1 MIEISALQSPIN
13 NQLSITG
20 SKSESNRLLLLNQ
33 LFENVLTLENI
44 SNSED
49 SQLMQKALANK
60 TDLIDIHH
68 AGTAMRFLT
77 AYFSIQDGRKVTL
90 TGSDRM
96 KQRPIK
102 ILVDALNE
110 LGAEISYQE
119 NEGYPPLSI
128 VGKKL
133 TKETITIPSN
143 ISSQYITALCLI
155 GTKLENRLT
164 INLNGK
170 IISVPYIQMTI
181 QLLNKVGIKATFEG
195 NTIQVPFTKRIEAQ
209 IVQVE
214 SDWSSASYYY
224 SLIALS
230 QNSEVKISTYFED
243 SLQGDSALQNI
254 YAENFGVIS
263 TFDNGILSL
272 KNDANF
278 QPKQKI
284 ELNLINTPDI
294 AQTIAATCV
303 GLKVNCIL
311 TGLET
316 LKIKETDR
324 LVALKNELEK
334 LGAIIRITDDS
345 LAIEGYQDFS
355 ETPTFE
361 TYNDHR
367 MAMCM
372 APLAQKYAIRINN
385 EMVVEKSYPTF
396 WEDWTKL
403 GFEIKSI

>member
-1 MIEISALQSPIN
+1 MIEISALQSSIN

-155 GTKLENRLT
+155 GTKLENGLT
-164 INLNGK
+164 INLDGK

-396 WEDWTKL
+396 WEDWKQL

>member
-1 MIEISALQSPIN
+1 MIEISALQSPLK
-13 NQLSITG
+13 NQLAITG
-20 SKSESNRLLLLNQ
+20 SKSESNRLLLLNK
-33 LFENVLTLENI
+33 LFNQVLTLENV

-49 SQLMQKALANK
+49 SQLMQKALANE

-77 AYFSIQDGRKVTL
+77 AYFSIQEGRTITI
-90 TGSDRM
+90 TGSARM

-102 ILVDALNE
+102 VLVDALNQ
-110 LGAEISYQE
+110 LGAEITYVE
-119 NEGYPPLSI
+119 NEGFPPLKI
-128 VGKKL
+128 VGKKI
-133 TKETITIPSN
+133 TTNSITIPSN
-143 ISSQYITALCLI
+143 ISSQYITALSLI
-155 GTKLENRLT
+155 GTKLENGLT
-164 INLNGK
+164 ITLDGK

-181 QLLNKVGIKATFEG
+181 ELLNRVGIKAIFEK
-195 NTIQVPFTKRIEAQ
+195 NTITIPFTENIQSEKL
-209 IVQVE
+209 QVE

-230 QNSEVKISTYFED
+230 KESEITISTYFEN

-254 YAENFGVIS
+254 YAEHFGVIS
-263 TFDNGILSL
+263 TFKDGNLTL
-272 KNDANF
+272 KNNPVF
-278 QPKQKI
+278 SLENRI
-284 ELNLINTPDI
+284 ELDLINTPDI

-303 GLKVNCIL
+303 GLKAKCLL

-334 LGAIIRITDDS
+334 FGAIITITDDS
-345 LAIEGYQDFS
+345 LSIDGYNAYTI
-355 ETPTFE
+355 TPTLE

-372 APLAQKYAIRINN
+372 APLAQIYSIRINN
-385 EMVVEKSYPTF
+385 EIVVEKSYPTF

-403 GFEIKSI
+403 GFEIKTI

>member
-155 GTKLENRLT
+155 GTKLENGLT
-164 INLNGK
+164 INLDGK

>member
-1 MIEISALQSPIN
+1 MIEISALQSSIN

-77 AYFSIQDGRKVTL
+77 AYFSIQDERKVTL

-102 ILVDALNE
+102 VLVDALND

-155 GTKLENRLT
+155 GTKLENGLT
-164 INLNGK
+164 INLDGK

-230 QNSEVKISTYFED
+230 QNSEVKISTYFKD

-272 KNDANF
+272 KNDSNF

-372 APLAQKYAIRINN
+372 APLAQKYTIRINN

>member
-77 AYFSIQDGRKVTL
+77 AYFSIQDERKVTL

-155 GTKLENRLT
+155 GTKLENGLT
-164 INLNGK
+164 INLDGK

>member
-1 MIEISALQSPIN
+1 MIEISALQSSIT
-13 NQLSITG
+13 NQLAITG
-20 SKSESNRLLLLNQ
+20 SKSESNRLLLLNK
-33 LFENVLTLENI
+33 LFDNVLTLDNV

-49 SQLMQKALANK
+49 SQLMQKALANQ
-60 TDLIDIHH
+60 TNLVDIHH

-77 AYFSIQDGRKVTL
+77 AYFSIQDGREVTL
-90 TGSDRM
+90 TGSERM

-102 ILVDALNE
+102 VLVDALNE

-119 NEGYPPLSI
+119 NEGFPPLSI
-128 VGKKL
+128 KGKKL
-133 TKETITIPSN
+133 TNNSITIPSN

-155 GTKLENRLT
+155 GTKLENGLT
-164 INLNGK
+164 INLDGK

-181 QLLNKVGIKATFEG
+181 QLLNKVGIKAVFEG
-195 NTIQVPFTKRIEAQ
+195 NTISIPLTASIQAQ
-209 IVQVE
+209 NLQVE

-230 QNSEVKISTYFED
+230 KNSEVKISTYYED
-243 SLQGDSALQNI
+243 SLQGDSALQQI
-254 YAENFGVIS
+254 YADHFGVIS
-263 TFDNGILSL
+263 TFENGILSL
-272 KNDANF
+272 KNDSNF
-278 QPKQKI
+278 KLKDSI

-303 GLKVNCIL
+303 GLRVNCHL

-334 LGAIIRITDDS
+334 LGAIIKITDDS
-345 LAIEGYQDFS
+345 LTIEAYQDFE
-355 ETPTFE
+355 ETPIFE

-372 APLAQKYAIRINN
+372 APLAQIYTIKINN

-396 WEDWTKL
+396 WEDWKQL
-403 GFEIKSI
+403 GFEIKSL

>member
-1 MIEISALQSPIN
+1 MIEISAHQSPIN
-13 NQLSITG
+13 NQLAVTG

-33 LFENVLTLENI
+33 LFENVLKLENV

-49 SQLMQKALANK
+49 SQLMQKALANQS
-60 TDLIDIHH
+60 DLIDIHH

-77 AYFSIQDGRKVTL
+77 AYYSIQNDRNITL
-90 TGSDRM
+90 TGSERM

-102 ILVDALNE
+102 VLVDALNK

-119 NEGYPPLSI
+119 NEGFPPLQI
-128 VGKKL
+128 KGKKI
-133 TKETITIPSN
+133 TQDSITIPSN
-143 ISSQYITALCLI
+143 ISSQYISALCLI
-155 GTKLENRLT
+155 GTKLENGLT
-164 INLNGK
+164 INLDGK

-181 QLLNKVGIKATFEG
+181 QLLNRAGIKANFEG
-195 NTIQVPFTKRIEAQ
+195 NTISIPFTASIQ
-209 IVQVE
+209 SQTIQVE

-230 QNSEVKISTYFED
+230 KNSEIKISTYFED
-243 SLQGDSALQNI
+243 SLQGDSALQTI
-254 YAENFGVIS
+254 YTDNFGVIS
-263 TFDNGILSL
+263 TFENGILTL
-272 KNDANF
+272 KNNPEF
-278 QPKQKI
+278 QFKKSI

-303 GLKVNCIL
+303 GLKAKCHL

-334 LGAIIRITDDS
+334 FGAIITITDDS
-345 LAIEGYQDFS
+345 LTIEGYQDFT
-355 ETPTFE
+355 ETPTLE

-372 APLAQKYAIRINN
+372 APLAQLFTIRIKD

-396 WEDWTKL
+396 WEDWKQL
-403 GFEIKSI
+403 GFTIKSI

>member
-1 MIEISALQSPIN
+1 MIEISAHQSPIN
-13 NQLSITG
+13 NQLAVTG

-33 LFENVLTLENI
+33 LFENVLKLENV

-49 SQLMQKALANK
+49 SQLMQKALANQS
-60 TDLIDIHH
+60 DLIDIHH

-77 AYFSIQDGRKVTL
+77 AYYSIQNDRNITL
-90 TGSDRM
+90 TGSERM

-102 ILVDALNE
+102 VLVDALNK

-119 NEGYPPLSI
+119 NEGFPPLQI
-128 VGKKL
+128 KGKKI
-133 TKETITIPSN
+133 TQDSITIPSN
-143 ISSQYITALCLI
+143 ISSQYISALCLI
-155 GTKLENRLT
+155 GTKLENGLT
-164 INLNGK
+164 INLDGK

-181 QLLNKVGIKATFEG
+181 QLLNRAGINANFEG
-195 NTIQVPFTKRIEAQ
+195 NTISIPFTASIQ
-209 IVQVE
+209 SQTIQVE

-230 QNSEVKISTYFED
+230 KNSEIKISTYFED
-243 SLQGDSALQNI
+243 SLQGDSALQTI
-254 YAENFGVIS
+254 YTDNFGVIS
-263 TFDNGILSL
+263 TFENGILTL
-272 KNDANF
+272 KNNPEF
-278 QPKQKI
+278 QFKESV

-303 GLKVNCIL
+303 GLKLKCHL

-334 LGAIIRITDDS
+334 FGAIITITDDS
-345 LAIEGYQDFS
+345 LTIEGYQDFT
-355 ETPTFE
+355 ETPTLE

-372 APLAQKYAIRINN
+372 APLAQLFTIRIKD

-396 WEDWTKL
+396 WEDWKQL
-403 GFEIKSI
+403 GFTIKSI

>member
-13 NQLSITG
+13 NQLAVTG

-33 LFENVLTLENI
+33 LFENVLTLENV

-60 TDLIDIHH
+60 IDLIDIHH

-102 ILVDALNE
+102 VLVDALNE

-133 TKETITIPSN
+133 TKESIIIPSN

-155 GTKLENRLT
+155 GTKLENGLT
-164 INLNGK
+164 INLDGK
-170 IISVPYIQMTI
+170 IISIPYIQMTI

-195 NTIQVPFTKRIEAQ
+195 NTIQVPFTNSIEAQ
-209 IVQVE
+209 TLQVE
-214 SDWSSASYYY
+214 SDWSSASYFY

-230 QNSEVKISTYFED
+230 QNSEVKISTYFND
-243 SLQGDSALQNI
+243 SLQGDSALQHI

-263 TFDNGILSL
+263 TFENGILSL

-278 QPKQKI
+278 QPQPTI

-303 GLKVNCIL
+303 GLKLKCIL

-334 LGAIIRITDDS
+334 FGAIITITDDS
-345 LAIEGYQDFS
+345 LTIDGYNDFS
-355 ETPTFE
+355 ETPTLE

-396 WEDWTKL
+396 WEDWKQL

>member
-1 MIEISALQSPIN
+1 MIEISAHQSPIN
-13 NQLSITG
+13 NQLAVTG

-33 LFENVLTLENI
+33 LFENVLKLENV

-49 SQLMQKALANK
+49 SQLMQRALANQS
-60 TDLIDIHH
+60 DLIDIHH

-77 AYFSIQDGRKVTL
+77 AYYSIQNDRNITL
-90 TGSDRM
+90 TGSERM

-102 ILVDALNE
+102 VLVDALNK

-119 NEGYPPLSI
+119 NEGFPPLQI
-128 VGKKL
+128 KGKKI
-133 TKETITIPSN
+133 TQDSITIPSN
-143 ISSQYITALCLI
+143 ISSQYISALCLI
-155 GTKLENRLT
+155 GTKLENGLT
-164 INLNGK
+164 INLDGK

-181 QLLNKVGIKATFEG
+181 QLLNRAGIKANFEG
-195 NTIQVPFTKRIEAQ
+195 NTISIPFTASVQPQTI
-209 IVQVE
+209 QVE

-230 QNSEVKISTYFED
+230 KNSEIKISTYFED
-243 SLQGDSALQNI
+243 SLQGDSALQKI
-254 YAENFGVIS
+254 YTDNFGVIS
-263 TFDNGILSL
+263 TFENGILTL
-272 KNDANF
+272 KNNPEF
-278 QPKQKI
+278 QFKESI

-303 GLKVNCIL
+303 GLKAKCHL

-334 LGAIIRITDDS
+334 FGAIITITDDS
-345 LAIEGYQDFS
+345 LTIEGYQDFT
-355 ETPTFE
+355 ETPTLE

-372 APLAQKYAIRINN
+372 APLAQLFTIRIKD

-396 WEDWTKL
+396 WEDWKQL
-403 GFEIKSI
+403 GFTIKSI

>member
-155 GTKLENRLT
+155 GTKLENGLT

-230 QNSEVKISTYFED
+230 QNSEVKISTYFKD

-263 TFDNGILSL
+263 TFDSGILSL